1 MKLIRSTKCS
11 LKFETVKKK
20 NELSV
25 ILSEYS
31 KVVNIFI
38 DYFWL
43 NPEKATKGELLK
55 PIVDIPET
63 WLSGRLRKVGAR
75 EAIDMINASKQRWKE
90 KAVKPVHKGQR
101 MYVSCTIADLVPTK
115 NNGYKSEDSLRFD
128 AWLHIA

>member
-11 LKFETVKKK
+11 LKFATAKKQ
-20 NELSV
+20 NELSI

-43 NPEKATKGELLK
+43 NPDKATKGELLK
-55 PIVDIPET
+55 PVVDIPET
-63 WLSGRLRKVGAR
+63 WLSARLRKVAAR

-90 KAVKPVHKGQR
+90 KAVKPVHKGDR
-101 MYVSCTIADLVPTK
+101 
-115 NNGYKSEDSLRFD
+115 KSVV
-128 AWLHIA
+128 